1 MASGFLGLA
10 ASVVAV
16 TPANVDASAAVAL
29 AVFAAWGA
37 RRDAA
42 RQLAGVLV
50 LLAAFAAA
58 SLLSSRIAPNISKV
72 ATLSPEDNAGVAY
85 LTAFCGTL
93 LLGAVLLH
101 WVSAG
106 LERAPRGG

>member
-10 ASVVAV
+10 SSVVAV

-29 AVFAAWGA
+29 ALFAAWRA
-37 RRDAA
+37 RRGAA

-50 LLAAFAAA
+50 LLAAFPAA

-72 ATLSPEDNAGVAY
+72 ATLSPDDKSGAVY
-85 LTAFCGTL
+85 LTSSCRTL
-93 LLGAVLLH
+93 LLGAVLLR
-101 WVSAG
+101 S
-106 LERAPRGG
+106 